1 MAIFKTKAI
10 ILKISKVKD
19 KDFIYDIFT
28 FDYGRIKVQKKEHK
42 KEKSLDLWYIINCE
56 IETKEQRDIHK
67 IKNIKIKSE
76 FRYEGKDYITLQ
88 EYLTIIWIIY
98 NKLPEGLVF
107 KDIFEILEEVN
118 KTKNIDDMKLIL
130 SRLKVIN
137 LLWELDLNHKDQL
150 IEKVLKFINNNK
162 LKEIFKLS
170 GFDDIIKEK
179 LRKIV

>member
-42 KEKSLDLWYIINCE
+42 KEKSLDLGYIINCE

-67 IKNIKIKSE
+67 IKNIKIKKE
-76 FRYEGKDYITLQ
+76 FNCENKDFATIN
-88 EYLTIIWIIY
+88 EYLTIIWLVY
-98 NKLPEGLVF
+98 NKLPEWLVF
-107 KDIFEILEEVN
+107 KDVFEIVDEVN
-118 KTKNIDDMKLIL
+118 DTNNIDEMKLIL

-137 LLWELDLNHKDQL
+137 LLWELDLNHQDQL
-150 IEKVLKFINNNK
+150 VEKVLKFINNNK

-170 GFDDIIKEK
+170 GFDQEIKEK
-179 LRKIV
+179 LIKIK